1 MEWMFLPFRR
11 YAEFGGRSRRKE
23 YWMFTLLGVLVAV
36 AMRIVFGDGSGLGLS
51 VTGTIIN
58 GLWGLGSF
66 IPSLAVAF
74 RRLHDT
80 DHSAWWLLL
89 WLVPIVGWIVLLVFL
104 CRDGT
109 GGTNRFG
116 HDPKQRDLGDVFS

>member
-1 MEWMFLPFRR
+1 MEWMLLPFRR

-23 YWMFTLLGVLVAV
+23 YWMFTLLGVLVA
-36 AMRIVFGDGSGLGLS
+36 AALRIVFGDGTSMGLS
-51 VTGTIIN
+51 GTGTIIN

-80 DHSAWWLLL
+80 DRSAWWLLL

-104 CRDGT
+104 CQDGT
-109 GGTNRFG
+109 RGGNRFG